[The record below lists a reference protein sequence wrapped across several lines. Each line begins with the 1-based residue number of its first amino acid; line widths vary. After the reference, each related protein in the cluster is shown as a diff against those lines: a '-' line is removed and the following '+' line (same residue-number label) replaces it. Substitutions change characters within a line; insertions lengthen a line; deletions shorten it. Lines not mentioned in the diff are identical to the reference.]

1 MIDPFNRNVGGNPM
15 HSPAR
20 RGVLTALAGCALALA
35 FPLSASGNEF
45 PAKPIMLVV
54 PQGPGSGSDVVA
66 RLLARYVGETL
77 GQNVVVDNRTGGGGI
92 IAHQSVARAPADGYT
107 LLLTS
112 TAQLLIIPAI
122 NRSAKYSL
130 DDFVPVAPVIRAP
143 FAVLTASIP
152 SAPKTLEELI
162 ANLKTNPSAYASA
175 GVGTMTHLG
184 SEIVLR
190 RAGVKATHVPYR
202 GSGAALTD
210 LLAGRVLFATDS
222 LTASTPFLRSGQLRA
237 LAVTSNKREASL
249 PDVPTLAEAGLPGEP
264 IGVIG
269 GIFAPKGLPRDVA
282 DKLEKA
288 FNTAARNPE
297 FVQRMEA
304 SQTDILRMSNN
315 EFLAQLR
322 NEASVWNGVVR
333 QLEITIE

>member
-1 MIDPFNRNVGGNPM
+1 M

-35 FPLSASGNEF
+35 APFAASGNDF
-45 PAKPIMLVV
+45 PAKTIILVV

-66 RLLARYVGETL
+66 RLLAKYVGEAL

-130 DDFVPVAPVIRAP
+130 NDFVPVAPVIRAP
-143 FAVLTASIP
+143 FAVLVANTP
-152 SAPKTLEELI
+152 SAPKTLKELI
-162 ANLKTNPSAYASA
+162 EILKKDPSAYASA

-190 RAGVKATHVPYR
+190 RAGAKTTHVPYR

-210 LLAGRVLFATDS
+210 LLAERVTFATDS
-222 LTASTPFLRSGQLRA
+222 LTAATPLLRSGQLRA
-237 LAVTSNKREASL
+237 LAVTSDKREPSL
-249 PDVPTLAEAGLPGEP
+249 PDVPTLAEAGLPGAP

-269 GIFAPKGLPRDVA
+269 GIFAPKGLPRDVV
-282 DKLEKA
+282 DKLNKA
-288 FNTAARNPE
+288 FDAAARNPE
-297 FVQRMEA
+297 FVQRMQA
-304 SQTDILRMSNN
+304 VQTDILHASNE

-322 NEASVWNGVVR
+322 SEESIWTDLVR
-333 QLEITIE
+333 QLGITIE

>member
-1 MIDPFNRNVGGNPM
+1 M
-15 HSPAR
+15 HSSAR
-20 RGVLTALAGCALALA
+20 RIALAALAGCAFALA
-35 FPLSASGNEF
+35 APLSASGNEF
-45 PAKPIMLVV
+45 PTKPIMLVV

-66 RLLARYVGETL
+66 RLLAKYVGEAL

-122 NRSAKYSL
+122 NRSAKYAL

-143 FAVLTASIP
+143 FALLVANTP
-152 SAPKTLEELI
+152 SAPKTVKELI
-162 ANLKTNPSAYASA
+162 DVLKSNPSAYASA

-184 SEIVLR
+184 SEIFLR
-190 RAGVKATHVPYR
+190 RAGAQATHVPYR

-222 LTASTPFLRSGQLRA
+222 LTAATPLLRSGQLRA
-237 LAVTSNKREASL
+237 LAVTSDKRESSL
-249 PDVPTLAEAGLPGEP
+249 PDVPTLAEAGLPGAP
-264 IGVIG
+264 IGVIA
-269 GIFAPKGLPRDVA
+269 GIFAPKGLPRDIA
-282 DKLEKA
+282 DKLNRA
-288 FNTAARNPE
+288 FDAAARNPD
-297 FVQRMEA
+297 FAQRMQA
-304 SQTDILRMSNN
+304 VQTDILRTSNE

-322 NEASVWNGVVR
+322 SEESIWTDLVR